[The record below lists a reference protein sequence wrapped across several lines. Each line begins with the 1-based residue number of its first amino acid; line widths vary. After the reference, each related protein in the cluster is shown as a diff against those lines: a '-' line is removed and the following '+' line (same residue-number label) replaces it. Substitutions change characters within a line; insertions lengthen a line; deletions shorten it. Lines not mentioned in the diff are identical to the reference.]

1 MTWDRKAERTKNFS
15 KRKASKTKT
24 KNKTNRRREFKEKE
38 DWYDTKEWD

>member
-1 MTWDRKAERTKNFS
+1 MTWDRKSERAKNFS
-15 KRKASKTKT
+15 KRKAYKTKT